1 MKASTK
7 EKLQGIFAP
16 IVTPFADNE
25 DIDLE
30 ALGHNLSLYA
40 QTSLGGFLAC
50 GSNGE
55 NKSLSESEK
64 LNVVET
70 VLAGKHPEQTVVVGV
85 MYEAQRHAERFIA
98 AVADLGADFALVQ
111 SPSYFK
117 KLITDELLLGYYSSL
132 ADSSAIGLLIYNCP
146 QFNGITLS
154 IELLRKL
161 SKHPNIVGMKD
172 STPGCDLEVM
182 QLNSDSFHVMVGS
195 ITKLNDFVSSGAIG
209 GTVSFANYCPDLAA
223 ELYRCL
229 RDRGPAE
236 AADMNRRLV
245 EANKRIARPFGVP
258 GVKAAMNL
266 TGYTAGIP
274 RRPLC
279 PLAAEDVDTIKS
291 ILVELGALDK

>member
-1 MKASTK
+1 MKVSTK

-16 IVTPFADNE
+16 IVTPFKDNE
-25 DIDLE
+25 DIDLD
-30 ALGHNLSLYA
+30 ALRHNLAMYA
-40 QTSLGGFLAC
+40 RTNLGGFLTL

-64 LNVVET
+64 LTVVET
-70 VLAGKHPEQTVVVGV
+70 VLAGKHAEQTVVVGV

-117 KLITDELLLGYYSSL
+117 KLITDDLLLGYFSAL
-132 ADSSAIGLLIYNCP
+132 ADLAAIPLLIYNCP
-146 QFNGITLS
+146 QFNGIMLS
-154 IELLRKL
+154 IELLRQL

-223 ELYRCL
+223 ELYRRI
-229 RDRGPAE
+229 RDEGPAK
-236 AADMNRRLV
+236 AADLNRRLV
-245 EANKRIARPFGVP
+245 ESNKRIAGPFGVP

-266 TGYTAGIP
+266 TGYAAGIP

-279 PLAAEDVDTIKS
+279 PLTAADVDTIKS
-291 ILVELGALDK
+291 ILVELKVLDK

>member
-16 IVTPFADNE
+16 IVTPFKDNE
-25 DIDLE
+25 DIDLD
-30 ALGHNLSLYA
+30 ALRHNLSMYA
-40 QTSLGGFLAC
+40 RTNLAGFLAL

-98 AVADLGADFALVQ
+98 AAADLSADFALVQ

-117 KLITDELLLGYYSSL
+117 KLITDDLLGGYFSAL
-132 ADSSAIGLLIYNCP
+132 ADSSPIPLLVYNCP

-161 SKHPNIVGMKD
+161 SKHTNIIGMKD

-195 ITKLNDFVSSGAIG
+195 ITKLNDFVPAGAIG
-209 GTVSFANYCPDLAA
+209 GTISFANYCPDLAA
-223 ELYRCL
+223 GLYRCI
-229 RDRGPAE
+229 RDEGPAK

-245 EANKRIARPFGVP
+245 ESNKRVSGPFGVP

-266 TGYTAGIP
+266 TGYVAGIP

-279 PLAAEDVDTIKS
+279 PLAADDVDTIKS
-291 ILVELGALDK
+291 ILVELGVLDK

>member
-1 MKASTK
+1 MKVSTK
-7 EKLQGIFAP
+7 DKLQGIFAP
-16 IVTPFADNE
+16 IVTPFKDNE
-25 DIDLE
+25 DIDLD
-30 ALGHNLSLYA
+30 ALRHNLAMYA
-40 QTSLGGFLAC
+40 RTSLAGYLAV

-55 NKSLSESEK
+55 NKSLSESER
-64 LNVVET
+64 LTVVET
-70 VLAGKHPEQTVVVGV
+70 VLAGKHAEQTVVVGV
-85 MYEAQRHAERFIA
+85 MYEAERHAERFIA

-117 KLITDELLLGYYSSL
+117 KLITDELLLGYFSAL
-132 ADSSAIGLLIYNCP
+132 ADSAAIGLLVYNCP

-195 ITKLNDFVSSGAIG
+195 ITKLNDFVPSGAIG

-229 RDRGPAE
+229 RDKGSAE
-236 AADMNRRLV
+236 AADLNRRLV
-245 EANKRIARPFGVP
+245 ESNKRIAGPFGVP

-266 TGYTAGIP
+266 MGYAGGIP

-279 PLAAEDVDTIKS
+279 PPAAEDVNAIKS